1 MKQIKDLHICTSKT
15 PTKSANLSDKC
26 NSYHA
31 LEKCEGV
38 KRKSV
43 KRKSVKRKSKSKN
56 KTLKKGLKEKPINLK
71 NNFYHYVNNDWFT
84 HTYVSKDTLN
94 KSNFTILQ
102 KKVDKELLNCVKKY
116 LIKDSEQ
123 CKALYVSTLN
133 WNDALTENQTYLYIK
148 QINEYRKDEALLYP
162 FLKWSLY
169 NGLIT
174 PLDFSI
180 IHDIKHPKKYIATIG
195 ENGLSFNTK
204 SIYFGKGKAHSDTRE
219 YYIKFIQA
227 IFDLFFG
234 KNNEYKAEDVF
245 AIECELA
252 KHMYTP
258 EEANTVVKTYNKMSC
273 KKAKSAYHFDATLL
287 FKEFGLTNINNLCLF
302 NPDYTKNAINLL
314 QGLKGLK
321 KDPGHDDWTSIK
333 WNSYWVYKLLMVMSS
348 FHSRLN
354 AFVFEFFAVKIRG
367 VDPKKPERDL
377 MATYNICVIMNSMI
391 SKCYIKHQKN
401 KKEIEFA
408 KNLIDKLKQ
417 VFKERITKNT
427 WLSSKTKELA
437 LNKINN
443 LVPAVGYRE
452 KWIEDPNCNF
462 FEYDAFGNNVKYTN
476 WFYDGYKKQLEKPAP
491 NTDYWLNHDE
501 MNVFTVNAFYNNVK
515 NEFILPNA
523 ILQKPFLDLDK
534 DISYNL
540 AYIGFIIAHEMVHG
554 FDTEGCLFDKT
565 GTFNYWWT
573 DKDKVNYK
581 ILQDDVV
588 AHYEALALKDGI
600 KLDGHLTLDE
610 NIADISAL
618 NIVEDTLET
627 YLIEQNIF
635 GESQTAYFK
644 DLYINYARQW
654 RSKVSSVNQK
664 NLLQSDPHSLSK
676 YRVNCVLMRSKRFT
690 TIFNIEA
697 KDGMYYAGDLK
708 EIW

>member
-1 MKQIKDLHICTSKT
+1 MKQIKDL
-15 PTKSANLSDKC
+15 
-26 NSYHA
+26 
-31 LEKCEGV
+31 

-43 KRKSVKRKSKSKN
+43 KRKSVKMKSKSKSKSKN
-56 KTLKKGLKEKPINLK
+56 KTLKKGLKETPINLK
-71 NNFYHYVNNDWFT
+71 NNFYYYINKDWFT
-84 HTYVSKDTLN
+84 HTYISKDTLN

-116 LIKDSEQ
+116 LINESEQ
-123 CKALYVSTLN
+123 CKALYISTVN
-133 WNDALTENQTYLYIK
+133 WNDALVENQTYLYIK

-180 IHDIKHPKKYIATIG
+180 IHDIKHPKKYIAIIG

-204 SIYFGKGKAHSDTRE
+204 NIYFGKGKAYSDTRK
-219 YYIKFIQA
+219 YYINFIQA
-227 IFDLFFG
+227 IFNLFFG

-273 KKAKSAYHFDATLL
+273 KKAKTSYHFDAITF
-287 FKEFGLTNINNLCLF
+287 FKEFGLTNIHDLCLF

-314 QGLKGLK
+314 QGKQ
-321 KDPGHDDWTSIK
+321 GHCWTSIK
-333 WNSYWVYKLLMVMSS
+333 WNSYWIYKLLLTMSS

-367 VDPKKPERDL
+367 VDPKKVERDL
-377 MATYNICVIMNSMI
+377 MATYNISTIMNSTM
-391 SKCYIKHQKN
+391 SKCYIKHHEN
-401 KKEIEFA
+401 KKEIAFVEE
-408 KNLIDKLKQ
+408 LIGKLKRT
-417 VFKERITKNT
+417 FKERITKNT
-427 WLSSKTKELA
+427 WLSPKTKELS
-437 LNKINN
+437 LNKIDS
-443 LVPAVGYRE
+443 LVEAVGYRE
-452 KWIEDPNCNF
+452 KWLEDPDCTF
-462 FEYDAFGNNVKYTN
+462 YEYDAFGNNVKYVN
-476 WFYDGYKKQLEKPAP
+476 WFFDGYKKKLEHPTP
-491 NTDYWLNHDE
+491 STDYWLNHDE
-501 MNVFTVNAFYNNVK
+501 MNVFSINAFYNNVK

-523 ILQKPFLDLDK
+523 ILQKPFIDIDK
-534 DISYNL
+534 KLSYNL
-540 AYIGFIIAHEMVHG
+540 AFIGTIIAHEMVHG
-554 FDTEGCLFDKT
+554 FDTEGCLFDET

-573 DKDKVNYK
+573 NKDKTNYK
-581 ILQDDVV
+581 LLQDDVV
-588 AHYEALALKDGI
+588 EHYEALALKDGV

-627 YLIEQNIF
+627 YLNEQNIF
-635 GESQTAYFK
+635 GEAQIAHFK

-654 RSKVSSVNQK
+654 RSKLTQK
-664 NLLQSDPHSLSK
+664 KQTDLLESDPHSLAK
-676 YRVNCVLMRSKRFT
+676 YRVNCVLMRSKRFVS
-690 TIFNIEA
+690 IFNINS
-697 KDGMYYAGDLK
+697 KNGMYYADDLK